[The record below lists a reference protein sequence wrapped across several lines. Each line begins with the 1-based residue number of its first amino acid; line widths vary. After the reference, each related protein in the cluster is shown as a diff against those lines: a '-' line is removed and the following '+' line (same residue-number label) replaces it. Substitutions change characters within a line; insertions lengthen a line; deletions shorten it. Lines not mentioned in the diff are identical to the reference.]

1 MAVLFASIRVYSR
14 LKFAPIGPLP
24 ALLRTRLGT
33 SKEHRIGA
41 RAYRPYHA
49 ALGIRDFRGILG
61 IVFMSR
67 LWNFPDPIQ
76 LEGAL
81 AVSRQLDI
89 APGLASV
96 LARIGLVEEGK
107 ARQFL
112 FPRLRDLRDPFEI
125 GGIRGAVE
133 RVFQAVD
140 RRETIV
146 LYGDYDVDGVTSVAL
161 LYRMLKAFGADV
173 QTFLPRRLE
182 EGYGLSEEG
191 LQRCRALHA
200 PQLLIALDCGTTA
213 ADRISEVEAVGVDVV
228 VVDHHE
234 AKGRLPDCRA
244 FVNPKT
250 GSSYHYLCTA
260 GLVFKLCHAL
270 LRTRRLPEFD
280 LKKYLDLVA
289 LATIADLVPLID
301 ENRTFVQHGLRQ
313 LEQTEWV
320 GLRALMQVA
329 GVTPP
334 IRPGHVGFRI
344 GPRLNA
350 AGRVGVAQD
359 ALELLL
365 AEDTEK
371 AILLA
376 RSLDWQNRDRQT
388 VEQKTLEE
396 ALQQLA
402 NTFVPDRDAA
412 IVVASRGWHPGVVG
426 IVASR
431 LMQQFHRPTIVI
443 GFDDSGEGKGSG
455 RSVAGLSLV
464 KALEECGAHLQ
475 QFGGHDMAA
484 GVRIEFAQLELFSAA
499 FRAAA
504 GRILTPQLLQPRLEL
519 DAELTGGDLTLKFLS
534 GHDLLQPF
542 GIGNPQPLFFL
553 RQVAPACEPRLLKEK
568 HRLFTLRHA
577 GCLLSAIHFNG
588 AKDPLPNP
596 PWDVAFHLE
605 ANHYQSRVQLQLH
618 VEALRQSSGG
628 GR

>member
-1 MAVLFASIRVYSR
+1 MN
-14 LKFAPIGPLP
+14 
-24 ALLRTRLGT
+24 
-33 SKEHRIGA
+33 
-41 RAYRPYHA
+41 
-49 ALGIRDFRGILG
+49 
-61 IVFMSR
+61 R
-67 LWNFPDPIQ
+67 LWYFPDPMQ
-76 LEGAL
+76 MEGAL
-81 AVSRQLDI
+81 AVSRQLDMV
-89 APGLASV
+89 PELASV

-125 GGIRGAVE
+125 GGIRNAVE
-133 RVFQAVD
+133 RIFQGVD
-140 RRETIV
+140 RREVIV

-161 LYRMLKAFGADV
+161 LYRMLRAFDADV
-173 QTFLPRRLE
+173 RTFLPHRLE

-191 LQRCRALHA
+191 VQRCLAMHT
-200 PQLLIALDCGTTA
+200 PHLLVALDCGTTA
-213 ADRISEVEAVGVDVV
+213 ADRISEIEAVGVDVV

-270 LRTRRLPEFD
+270 LRTRRLLDFD

-289 LATIADLVPLID
+289 IGTIADLVPLVD

-313 LEQTEWV
+313 LEQTEWI

-329 GVTPP
+329 GVAPP
-334 IRPGHVGFRI
+334 IRPVHIGFRI

-365 AEDTEK
+365 AEDMGK
-371 AILLA
+371 ALLLA
-376 RSLDWQNRDRQT
+376 RSLDWQNRDRQS

-396 ALQQLA
+396 ALQQLT

-431 LMQQFHRPTIVI
+431 LAKQFHRPTMVI

-464 KALEECGAHLQ
+464 KALEECGDHLL

-484 GVRIEFAQLELFSAA
+484 GVRIEFGQLERFSAS

-504 GRILTPQLLQPRLEL
+504 RKILTPDLMQPRLEL
-519 DAELTGGDLTLKFLS
+519 DAELTGQDITLKFLRC
-534 GHDLLQPF
+534 HDLLQPF
-542 GIGNPQPLFFL
+542 GIGNPQPLFFI
-553 RQVAPACEPRLLKEK
+553 RRVALAGEPRLLKEK
-568 HRLFTLRHA
+568 HRLFTLRHG
-577 GCLLSAIHFNG
+577 GCLLSAIQFNG
-588 AKDPLPNP
+588 ARIPLPDP

-605 ANHYQSRVQLQLH
+605 ANYYQNRVQLQLH
-618 VEALRQSSGG
+618 VEAIRPSVGVSGYG
-628 GR
+628 IER

>member
-1 MAVLFASIRVYSR
+1 MRRQTQNSLEQRLEPSVTFMAFLALFYVMN
-14 LKFAPIGPLP
+14 
-24 ALLRTRLGT
+24 
-33 SKEHRIGA
+33 
-41 RAYRPYHA
+41 RPWY
-49 ALGIRDFRGILG
+49 
-61 IVFMSR
+61 
-67 LWNFPDPIQ
+67 FPDPVQ

-89 APGLASV
+89 VPGLASV

-125 GGIRGAVE
+125 GGI
-133 RVFQAVD
+133 QKAVD
-140 RRETIV
+140 RIFQAIDRREVIV

-161 LYRMLKAFGADV
+161 LHRVMRAFGADV
-173 QTFLPRRLE
+173 QTFLPHRLE

-191 LQRCRALHA
+191 LQRCFAMHSPR
-200 PQLLIALDCGTTA
+200 LLIALDCGTTA
-213 ADRISEVEAVGVDVV
+213 ANPISEIEAVGVDVV
-228 VVDHHE
+228 VIDHHE
-234 AKGRLPDCRA
+234 AKGPLPDCRA

-289 LATIADLVPLID
+289 IATIADLVPLVD

-313 LEQTEWV
+313 LEQTEWI
-320 GLRALMQVA
+320 GLGALMQVA
-329 GVTPP
+329 GVSPP
-334 IRPGHVGFRI
+334 IRPVHVGFRL

-365 AEDTEK
+365 AEDAER
-371 AILLA
+371 AFLLA
-376 RSLDWQNRDRQT
+376 RSLDWQNRDRQS

-402 NTFVPDRDAA
+402 KTFVPDRDAA
-412 IVVASRGWHPGVVG
+412 IVVASRGWHPGVIG

-431 LMQQFHRPTIVI
+431 LTKQFHRPTMVI

-464 KALEECGAHLQ
+464 KALGECGDYLL

-484 GVRIEFAQLELFSAA
+484 GVRIEFDQLELFSAA
-499 FRAAA
+499 FRATA
-504 GRILTPQLLQPRLEL
+504 RKILTPDLLQPRLEL
-519 DAELTGGDLTLKFLS
+519 DAELTGQDITLKFLTC
-534 GHDLLQPF
+534 HDLLQPF
-542 GIGNPQPLFFL
+542 GVGNPQPLFFI
-553 RQVAPACEPRLLKEK
+553 RRVAPASEPRLLKEK
-568 HRLFTLRHA
+568 HRLFKLRHG

-588 AKDPLPNP
+588 ARFPLPDP
-596 PWDVAFHLE
+596 PWDVAFTLE
-605 ANHYQSRVQLQLH
+605 ANHYQNRVQLQLH
-618 VEALRQSSGG
+618 VEAIRQSGDG
-628 GR
+628 VER